1 MKILLLVDDFDGPG
15 INYDVKIS
23 RELLVKNNIKVIIF
37 HFGKLNDPENEIY
50 SFKNYN
56 LIKLLKEFK
65 NLYRLKKINITHIRG
80 LMSKNHFLWT
90 LCLFFTKASYVIT
103 GYSQLVSYNLNNKLF
118 YENPDF
124 KNINTSNKIRQKKF
138 QNQLNNILK
147 FLIPYFKKIYLYTVA
162 RILIKKSK
170 GQIFFSKFEKNN
182 SKIFNSN
189 YQIIFDPILSKK
201 NNKANLSSKFKYDQ
215 NKINIVFWGRLDV
228 RLKGIDRIIFLANML
243 KKIDNKN
250 LIHFHLMGPDYN
262 NSVILINDLIK
273 KNNLKNKISLY
284 SKEIWS
290 NNLYPFVAADYSI
303 LLGRWDGFPR
313 SLRESISY
321 DVPIIISEETNFK
334 DVIEESNC
342 GFLID
347 LKNEAKILLNFK
359 SLLSNKDKI
368 LNFHKR
374 NCEKAKLLISED
386 YHIKNLINFYKKSYG
401 I

>member
-1 MKILLLVDDFDGPG
+1 MNILLLADDYKGPG
-15 INYDVKIS
+15 VNYDAVISKEFLTKKKIA
-23 RELLVKNNIKVIIF
+23 VTIF
-37 HFGKLNDPENEIY
+37 HFGTFNDPKNEIY
-50 SFKNYN
+50 SFKNKN
-56 LIKLLKEFK
+56 IFRLLTNF
-65 NLYRLKKINITHIRG
+65 KKIYLSNKIQLVHLRG
-80 LMSKNHFLWT
+80 IMGKNHVLWA

-103 GYSQLVSYNLNNKLF
+103 SYSQLVNYNLNNKLF

-124 KNINTSNKIRQKKF
+124 KNKNISEQTKQQKFYKY
-138 QNQLNNILK
+138 LNSIWILI
-147 FLIPYFKKIYLYTVA
+147 IPYFKKIYLYTLGKV
-162 RILIKKSK
+162 LISKSK
-170 GQIFFSKFEKNN
+170 GQIFFSKFEKKN
-182 SKIFNSN
+182 SKLFNSN
-189 YQIIFDPILSKK
+189 YKIIFDPIISNKK
-201 NNKANLSSKFKYDQ
+201 NTIKQLSIFKYDQ

-386 YHIKNLINFYKKSYG
+386 YHIKNLIDFYKKSYG

>member
-15 INYDVKIS
+15 VNYDVKIS

-65 NLYRLKKINITHIRG
+65 NLYKLKKINITHIRG

-103 GYSQLVSYNLNNKLF
+103 SYSQLVNYNLNNKLF
-118 YENPDF
+118 HENPDF
-124 KNINTSNKIRQKKF
+124 KNKTTSNKIRQKKF

-147 FLIPYFKKIYLYTVA
+147 FIIPYFKKIYLYTVA

-201 NNKANLSSKFKYDQ
+201 NNKANLSSNFKYDH
-215 NKINIVFWGRLDV
+215 NKINIVYWGRLDF
-228 RLKGIDRIIFLANML
+228 RLKGIDRIIFLANIL
-243 KKIDNKN
+243 KKIDNRN

-262 NSVILINDLIK
+262 NGVVLINDLIK
-273 KNNLKNKISLY
+273 KNNLTDKIFLY
-284 SKEIWS
+284 SKDVWY
-290 NNLYPFVAADYSI
+290 NNLYPFVTADYSI

-313 SLRESISY
+313 SLRESIAHN
-321 DVPIIISEETNFK
+321 VPIIISEETNFK
-334 DVIEESNC
+334 DIIDDINC
-342 GFLID
+342 GFFIE
-347 LKNEAKILLNFK
+347 LKNEDKIISNFK
-359 SLLSNKDKI
+359 NLLSNKDNI
-368 LNFHKR
+368 LSLQKK
-374 NCEKAKLLISED
+374 NCEKAKILISED
-386 YHIKNLINFYKKSYG
+386 YHIKNLIGFYKKVL
-401 I
+401 